1 MLYVTSGGILTFGVY
16 ATVVNTMA
24 TAASVADGAWR
35 HAVGT
40 GLNTSNLFFTVA
52 SGITANS
59 LSAIG
64 YIYLT
69 SSNQVVISAEL

>member
-1 MLYVTSGGILTFGVY
+1 MN
-16 ATVVNTMA
+16 ATLKTTIIQEPSSA

>member
-1 MLYVTSGGILTFGVY
+1 MT
-16 ATVVNTMA
+16 ATLKTTIIQEPSSA

>member
-1 MLYVTSGGILTFGVY
+1 MT
-16 ATVVNTMA
+16 ATLKTTIIQEPSSA
-24 TAASVADGAWR
+24 TAASVADAAWR

-40 GLNTSNLFFTVA
+40 GLNTSNLFFAVA

>member
-1 MLYVTSGGILTFGVY
+1 MA
-16 ATVVNTMA
+16 ATLRTTIIQEPSSA
-24 TAASVADGAWR
+24 TAASVADGEWR